1 MTRNVYPSHQKLGFS
16 SRNVYLLNPCRPPSG
31 AKLVRDRS
39 NRSEE
44 GTPVTSTSAVTGE
57 SAFTSGAPSVSDL
70 LNEAPRSKFHR
81 RTVLVSGVGFFTDAY
96 DLFVISTVAALIG
109 TEWRLSTLQTS
120 WVTGSAIL
128 GAFFG
133 ALIFGRL
140 ADVFGRKKVYTV
152 VAGIMIV
159 GALASAVAPGFIWL
173 VIARFVLGLG
183 IGGDYPVS
191 AVLMSEYSNRKDRGR
206 LVGMVFSMQ
215 ALGLIVGPLVGLVLL
230 SSGIN
235 HELTWRLMLGLGAI
249 PAAGVIYLRA
259 KMPESPRF
267 KSQVQGKADQAG
279 EDIASYSDGVVEAP
293 IGPDQTTQRLGLGQF
308 LRNRRMLLLLM
319 GTAGSWFLF
328 DYAYYGNTLSLPAIL
343 KEVDST
349 ASLETKLLWTLGL
362 FLVFAVPGYVVAVM
376 TMDRI
381 GHRRLQFIG
390 FAVMAGAFLTLA
402 GFAHLTTM
410 VVPFLAIFGLSYFFV
425 EFGPNMTTFVL
436 PSEVFPVSMRTTG
449 HGIAA
454 GIGKLGA
461 FVGVFLVPQL
471 QKHYGLRGMLAI
483 AGIAAIL
490 GFALTSILPEPSRRN
505 LEDMHSEF
513 DAPKI
518 SPPKIS
524 PPQVTRAFDDA
535 QSALPLIVQQ
545 SPDAQADVLG
555 DQAATVRETLT
566 HSV

>member
-1 MTRNVYPSHQKLGFS
+1 
-16 SRNVYLLNPCRPPSG
+16 
-31 AKLVRDRS
+31 
-39 NRSEE
+39 
-44 GTPVTSTSAVTGE
+44 VTSSSTP
-57 SAFTSGAPSVSDL
+57 TSGTVLPNKALSVSDL
-70 LNEAPRSKFHR
+70 LNDAPRSKFHR

-96 DLFVISTVAALIG
+96 DLFVISTVATIVA
-109 TEWRLSTLQTS
+109 TQWHLSTLETS

-133 ALIFGRL
+133 AL
-140 ADVFGRKKVYTV
+140 VFGRIADVLGRKQVYTM
-152 VAGIMIV
+152 VAAIMIA
-159 GALASAVAPGFIWL
+159 GALASAFAPGFIWL

-206 LVGMVFSMQ
+206 MVGMVFSMQ

-230 SSGIN
+230 TSGMS
-235 HELTWRLMLGLGAI
+235 HDLTWRIMLGLGAL
-249 PAAGVIYLRA
+249 PAAGVIYLRS

-267 KSQVQGKADQAG
+267 KAQVQGKTDQASN
-279 EDIASYSDGVVEAP
+279 DIATYSDGVVAAP
-293 IGPDQTTQRLGLGQF
+293 AALAQGTQRMKLGQF
-308 LRNRRMLLLLM
+308 LKNRRMLLLLF

-343 KEVDST
+343 KQVDSS
-349 ASLETKLLWTLGL
+349 ASLEAKLLWTLGI
-362 FLVFAVPGYVVAVM
+362 FVVFAVPGYVVAVM

-381 GHRRLQFIG
+381 GHRRLQFLG
-390 FAVMAGAFLTLA
+390 FGVMAAAFLALA

-410 VVPFLAIFGLSYFFV
+410 LAPFLAIFGLSYFFV

-483 AGIAAIL
+483 AGVAAIL
-490 GFALTSILPEPSRRN
+490 GFALTSVLPEPARRN
-505 LEDMHSEF
+505 LEEFSNDF
-513 DAPKI
+513 DAPQI
-518 SPPKIS
+518 SQAPVLPLD
-524 PPQVTRAFDDA
+524 VTRSLDDENTPASPVLPQTVAA
-535 QSALPLIVQQ
+535 Q
-545 SPDAQADVLG
+545 
-555 DQAATVRETLT
+555 TE
-566 HSV
+566 